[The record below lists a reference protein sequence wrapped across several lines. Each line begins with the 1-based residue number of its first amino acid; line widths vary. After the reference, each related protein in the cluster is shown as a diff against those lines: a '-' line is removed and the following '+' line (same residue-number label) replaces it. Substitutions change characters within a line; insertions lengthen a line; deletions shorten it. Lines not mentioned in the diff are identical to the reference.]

1 MIWRDEIDAS
11 DHDVVVTA
19 ARDPA
24 APQPLMKKNDNRMLG
39 ALSESQIY
47 RDYQRA
53 FTRGTGLPLA
63 LHAPEMLNMIHFAG
77 GKENPFCALMAKTNT
92 SCAACYALQRKLEEE
107 AQLRPKTLKCFAGL
121 CETAVPVRVGD
132 KLIAFLRTGHILLH
146 HPDKSRFNSIAK
158 TLIKWGTDVDL
169 KKIEEAYFNTRVLPR
184 RQYEALIQLLTI
196 FAQHLA
202 LCADQLA
209 LQRGHAE
216 PAAISRARDYVSQH
230 YREQFSLPG
239 VARVVN
245 MSANYFS
252 ERFKEATG
260 LNFIEFV
267 ARTRVEKARNLLQ
280 NPNLRISEVAFDI
293 GFQSLSQFNR
303 TFKKVTGCSPSD
315 YRGQF
320 AGV

>member
-1 MIWRDEIDAS
+1 M
-11 DHDVVVTA
+11 
-19 ARDPA
+19 
-24 APQPLMKKNDNRMLG
+24 QLMKKNDNRMLG
-39 ALSESQIY
+39 ALSQSKIY
-47 RDYQRA
+47 RDYERA

-63 LHAPEMLNMIHFAG
+63 LRAPEMLNMTHFARG
-77 GKENPFCALMAKTNT
+77 QENPFCALMAKTNT
-92 SCAACYALQRKLEEE
+92 SCAECYALQRKLEEE

-202 LCADQLA
+202 LCADQLT
-209 LQRGHAE
+209 LQSGHAE
-216 PAAISRARDYVSQH
+216 PEAVSRARDYVSQH
-230 YREQFSLPG
+230 YREAFSLPD

-252 ERFKEATG
+252 EKFKETTG

-267 ARTRVEKARNLLQ
+267 ARTRIEKARNLLQ
-280 NPNLRISEVAFDI
+280 NPNLRISEVAFEI

-303 TFKKVTGCSPSD
+303 TFKKVTGRSPSD